1 MMTVEDTIEILAGLR
16 PRKVNIRVDAQDI
29 KLITSL
35 GRQIAKKIALTDR
48 QLDLSLKKIEKYR
61 SGLEKCDV
69 AVDEVLSFKTLKWPL
84 RVIDRTQSIWIDT
97 DPESKK
103 PVIMV
108 KYVFSKK
115 FAENWS
121 KIEESLSAYSGSD
134 KSIKRVAYT
143 ERNLYSI
150 VKGLES
156 MEFTVTD
163 EIQEICEK
171 IEKILENPDGFAP
184 YLDYE
189 DGKLILKN
197 SNAKCEETFSKKV
210 ENFSDNNILEYVNY
224 AKSLGIPLKS
234 RNLLK
239 KISEISEDT
248 LARKVSYEYSSRYRI
263 NPENY
268 SLTDLI
274 STIDTLNQWPLVVV
288 VEENNQ
294 IFDTVKT
301 MVTEFAKFVPKEKM
315 NVFFRLK
322 NEQTDS
328 QQFNQFVKDNNL
340 NNYIDSTTKVVF
352 ILRTRIPKP
361 LLKAAWSPTTAII
374 TSTHDFGRMSAYLN
388 DFSTV
393 YYYNNSVTMRTS
405 RLKGA
410 DKIVQL

>member
-29 KLITSL
+29 KLVTSL
-35 GRQIAKKIALTDR
+35 GRQVAKKIALTDR

-69 AVDEVLSFKTLKWPL
+69 LVDEILSLKPLKWPL
-84 RVIDRTQSIWIDT
+84 RVIDRTQSIWIENDT
-97 DPESKK
+97 ESKK

-115 FAENWS
+115 FAEIWA
-121 KIEESLSAYSGSD
+121 KIEENLSAYAGND
-134 KSIKRVAYT
+134 KNIKRVTYT
-143 ERNLYSI
+143 ERNLHSV
-150 VKGLES
+150 VKGLEP
-156 MEFTVTD
+156 MNFTITD
-163 EIQEICEK
+163 EIREICEK
-171 IEKILENPDGFAP
+171 IEKILENPDNFAP
-184 YLDYE
+184 YLDY
-189 DGKLILKN
+189 DNGKLILKN
-197 SNAKCEETFSKKV
+197 SNAKCEEVFSKKI
-210 ENFSDNNILEYVNY
+210 ENFLDSNILEYVDY
-224 AKSLGIPLKS
+224 AKSLGISLKS

-239 KISEISEDT
+239 KIAEISDDT
-248 LARKVSYEYSSRYRI
+248 LARKISYEFSSRYRI
-263 NPENY
+263 DPEKY
-268 SLTDLI
+268 SLSNLAT
-274 STIDTLNQWPLVVV
+274 TINTLNHWPLVVV

-294 IFDTVKT
+294 IFDTVKA
-301 MVTEFAKFVPKEKM
+301 MVDEFAKFVPKDKM

-322 NEQTDS
+322 NEQTDH
-328 QQFNQFVKDNNL
+328 QQFNQFVKDNHL

-361 LLKAAWSPTTAII
+361 LLKAVWNPTTAIV

-393 YYYNNSVTMRTS
+393 YYYNNSIAMRNS

>member
-48 QLDLSLKKIEKYR
+48 QLDLSLKKIDKYR
-61 SGLEKCDV
+61 AGLEKCDI
-69 AVDEVLSFKTLKWPL
+69 AVDEVLSLKPLKWPL
-84 RVIDRTQSIWIDT
+84 RVIDRTQSISIDIDT
-97 DPESKK
+97 ESKK
-103 PVIMV
+103 PVILV

-115 FAENWS
+115 FAEIWS
-121 KIEESLSAYSGSD
+121 KIEENLSAYSGSD
-134 KSIKRVAYT
+134 KSVKRVVYT

-156 MEFTVTD
+156 MEFAVTD
-163 EIQEICEK
+163 EIREICEK
-171 IEKILENPDGFAP
+171 IEKILENPDTYAP

-197 SNAKCEETFSKKV
+197 SNAKCEEVFSKKI
-210 ENFSDNNILEYVNY
+210 ENFSDNNILEYVDY

-234 RNLLK
+234 QNLLK

-248 LARKVSYEYSSRYRI
+248 LARKVSYEYSSRYRV

-268 SLTDLI
+268 SLSDLA

-288 VEENNQ
+288 IEENNH
-294 IFDTVKT
+294 IFDTVKSI
-301 MVTEFAKFVPKEKM
+301 VDEFSKFVPKEKM

-322 NEQTDS
+322 NEQTDN
-328 QQFNQFVKDNNL
+328 QQFNQYVKDNHL

-361 LLKAAWSPTTAII
+361 LLKASWSPTTAIVI
-374 TSTHDFGRMSAYLN
+374 SSHDFGRMSAYLN

-393 YYYNNSVTMRTS
+393 YYYNNSIAMRNS

>member
-1 MMTVEDTIEILAGLR
+1 MMTVEDTIEILAGIR
-16 PRKVNIRVDAQDI
+16 PRKVNIRIDAQDI
-29 KLITSL
+29 KLISSL
-35 GRQIAKKIALTDR
+35 GRQVAKKIALTDR

-61 SGLEKCDV
+61 SGLEKCEI
-69 AVDEVLSFKTLKWPL
+69 AVDEVLTLKTLKWPL
-84 RVIDRTQSIWIDT
+84 RIIDRTQSIWIENDA
-97 DPESKK
+97 ESKK

-115 FAENWS
+115 FAEIWS
-121 KIEESLSAYSGSD
+121 KIEENLSSYSGSD
-134 KSIKRVAYT
+134 KSVKRVVYT
-143 ERNLYSI
+143 ERNLYHI

-156 MEFTVTD
+156 MNFLITD

-171 IEKILENPDGFAP
+171 IEKILENPDNFAP

-189 DGKLILKN
+189 EGKLILKN
-197 SNAKCEETFSKKV
+197 SNTRCEEVFSKKI
-210 ENFSDNNILEYVNY
+210 ENYSDDHLLEYVDY
-224 AKSLGIPLKS
+224 AKSLGISLKS
-234 RNLLK
+234 QNVLK
-239 KISEISEDT
+239 KISEIKGET
-248 LARKVSYEYSSRYRI
+248 LAKKVSYEFSSRYRV
-263 NPENY
+263 NPANY
-268 SLTDLI
+268 TLSDLV
-274 STIDTLNQWPLVVV
+274 STVNTLNQWPLVVV

-301 MVTEFAKFVPKEKM
+301 MVEEFSKEIPKEKI

-322 NEQTDS
+322 NEQTDH
-328 QQFNQFVKDNNL
+328 QQFNQFVKDNHL

-361 LLKAAWSPTTAII
+361 LLKADWSPNTAII

-393 YYYNNSVTMRTS
+393 YYYNNSITMRNS